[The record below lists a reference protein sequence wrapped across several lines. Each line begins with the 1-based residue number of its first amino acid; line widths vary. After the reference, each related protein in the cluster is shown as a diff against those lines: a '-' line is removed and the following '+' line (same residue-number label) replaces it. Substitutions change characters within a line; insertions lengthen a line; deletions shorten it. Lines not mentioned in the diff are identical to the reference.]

1 MAAVDTTAKE
11 MEAFHVGQNDEMNVS
26 SCSSLEFLCFH
37 APWNES
43 LMLFLQ
49 KRRMHF
55 FGIYLRTRGLFLFP
69 ELVWTSG
76 SSHDSCGCCSC
87 IHMFNALFA
96 YSFVP
101 CCNYAVSEFAIVSD
115 DQNFLIMVS
124 KLLTK
129 GCG

>member
-11 MEAFHVGQNDEMNVS
+11 MEALHVGQNDEMNVS

-55 FGIYLRTRGLFLFP
+55 FWHLFENQGIIFVSRVGLD
-69 ELVWTSG
+69 VW
-76 SSHDSCGCCSC
+76 
-87 IHMFNALFA
+87 F
-96 YSFVP
+96 
-101 CCNYAVSEFAIVSD
+101 
-115 DQNFLIMVS
+115 
-124 KLLTK
+124 
-129 GCG
+129 